1 MRDRKVHAY
10 RACMLLHAAEL
21 LHACVTAA
29 LFAKTDTLLQLTCCC
44 QYIVDACSADTANP
58 RQCG

>member
-10 RACMLLHAAEL
+10 RACILLHGAEFL
-21 LHACVTAA
+21 YACMTAA
-29 LFAKTDTLLQLTCCC
+29 LIATMETLLQPNSCRQLVV
-44 QYIVDACSADTANP
+44 IACSADTANP